1 MTQEVSQVH
10 WFNDYKGELMLVFDE
25 AERRISQFPE
35 PLGGLGQRYLE
46 AFHPLVE
53 GSSKNYI
60 CYLLPYWLEDALPLR
75 REQTRDLA
83 LANVFVMLH
92 YFIQDDVMD
101 APSSPGG
108 WASQLALSQ
117 LFQLQYLSLYRSM
130 FPHDSVFWQHHD
142 DYATEWAAT
151 VCNEGNENYFLTD
164 PLRVAKK
171 AGPVK
176 LASTG
181 ALLLT
186 ERPQLIFPVSEMV
199 DLLLVTL
206 QMNDDWADW
215 EEDLA
220 CGSYNGLIAL
230 VKSLRGLSSDAIIL
244 APEVRSSLFVG
255 GAMTRYSAR
264 AIAAHQRLSSLDVVC
279 PHLISFHLVLTNSL
293 SEAGAKIEA
302 ERKSLELGGLN
313 HFIFKI
319 NPK

>member
-1 MTQEVSQVH
+1 MQWFDDYREELVQV
-10 WFNDYKGELMLVFDE
+10 FEE
-25 AERRISQFPE
+25 ARQLIAQFPE
-35 PLGGLGQRYLE
+35 PLDELGQRYLD
-46 AFHPLVE
+46 AFHPLIE
-53 GSSKNYI
+53 GSSKNYV

-75 REQTRDLA
+75 REQTRHLS

-101 APSSPGG
+101 AASSPGS

-117 LFQLQYLSLYRSM
+117 LFQLQYMSLYRSM
-130 FPHDSVFWQHHD
+130 FPHDSLFWLHHD
-142 DYATEWAAT
+142 TYATEWAST
-151 VCNEGNENYFLTD
+151 VCNECNENYFLTD

-186 ERPQLIFPVSEMV
+186 ERPQLIYPVSEMV

-220 CGSYNGLIAL
+220 SGSYNGLIAL
-230 VKSLRGLSSDAIIL
+230 VKSLRGLRSEDVITPS
-244 APEVRSSLFVG
+244 EVRSSLFVG
-255 GAMTRYSAR
+255 GSMTRYSAR
-264 AIAAHQRLSSLDVVC
+264 AIAAHQRMRSLDMEC
-279 PHLISFHLVLTNSL
+279 PGLLAFHQSLTDSL
-293 SEAGAKIEA
+293 SEAGSRIDA
-302 ERKSLELGGLN
+302 EKKSLELGALN
-313 HFIFKI
+313 HWFYK
-319 NPK
+319 NS